1 MTATG
6 TGAAT
11 VSRVGT
17 RVADL
22 DTPAVL
28 VELDRL
34 EANLADTAD
43 RAKRV
48 GVRLRPHAKTHK
60 TAWIATEQLRHGA
73 VGLTVAKLGEAEA
86 FVEAGVTDILIAY
99 PIVGEE
105 KLARLRA
112 LAQRVRIITTL
123 DDPVVADGL
132 SRASPPALIRTGA
145 SGSRFWRVSTPDE
158 RL

>member
-132 SRASPPALIRTGA
+132 SRMARSLTTPPGAGA
-145 SGSRFWRVSTPDE
+145 S
-158 RL
+158 